1 MNLSSVDERLR
12 AATRGSTREGE
23 RSVHQRRHQQ
33 PSTRFISRWTQDKKG
48 KIIAMT
54 TNFAHSEFT
63 QLASEQQIEKTV
75 QALQAHGIRV
85 VVCETGEEA
94 RMCVLDLI
102 PDGAAVYDSPS
113 RTLEVIG
120 VSEQIEHAT
129 HFQSVRAQASTLDHV
144 TQRNEIRKRVT
155 APDVLVG
162 SVQAVTEQGE
172 VLIAS
177 ASGGQLSA
185 AACGASLVIWVVGT
199 HKLVGTLSD
208 GLRRIRDYCLPLESE
223 RAQHVYGQPSAIN
236 KLLTINAE
244 HEPGRITMVLVKQQ
258 LGF

>member
-1 MNLSSVDERLR
+1 M
-12 AATRGSTREGE
+12 AH
-23 RSVHQRRHQQ
+23 HQSYQHH
-33 PSTRFISRWTQDKKG
+33 STRFISKWTKDKKVRT
-48 KIIAMT
+48 ISMA
-54 TNFAHSEFT
+54 TNLSHSDFT
-63 QLASEQQIEKTV
+63 QLASEQQIERTM

-85 VVCETGEEA
+85 VVCETSEQA
-94 RMCVLDLI
+94 RTSVLDLI

-113 RTLEVIG
+113 RTLEAIG
-120 VSEQIEHAT
+120 LCEQIEHAT
-129 HFQSVRAQASTLDHV
+129 HFQSVRAQGSTLDHV
-144 TQRNEIRKRVT
+144 TQRNEIRKLIA

-162 SVQAVTEQGE
+162 SVHAVTEAGE

-177 ASGGQLSA
+177 ASGSQLSA
-185 AACGASLVIWVVGT
+185 AACGAGLVIWVVGT
-199 HKLVGTLSD
+199 QKLVGTLED

-223 RAQHVYGQPSAIN
+223 RVQQVYGQGQPSAVN